1 MNVFSRENEE
11 NRNANC
17 VCIAE
22 GRNEKRNENVSV
34 EEISKSANGN
44 IRKTNQSSPFRLL
57 DERDLN

>member
-1 MNVFSRENEE
+1 MKRIVMRIAF
-11 NRNANC
+11 
-17 VCIAE
+17 VAE